1 MNVSTFYEKLN
12 KVDGN
17 VYVVEEVV
25 HPTDGVYEGELQH
38 DNINAA
44 AFAVYTGPKLTGKR
58 LETYTLSTPSLAPWK
73 RVVKI
78 YAEEPVVY
86 ISYETDGDTV
96 EADDINR
103 LQEAVRCTQ
112 EAVNAEETRAKAA
125 EQANSEAVDAERLR
139 AAQAETAIQN
149 TINDNDS

>member
-17 VYVVEEVV
+17 VYVVEEAVR
-25 HPTDGVYEGELQH
+25 PTDGVYEGELQH
-38 DNINAA
+38 DNINTA

-78 YAEEPVVY
+78 
-86 ISYETDGDTV
+86 
-96 EADDINR
+96 
-103 LQEAVRCTQ
+103 
-112 EAVNAEETRAKAA
+112 
-125 EQANSEAVDAERLR
+125 
-139 AAQAETAIQN
+139 
-149 TINDNDS
+149 